1 MQDYFIEFD
10 RNTSSKKNRMSKKCP
25 SLQLGPLSE
34 IRDSHVAGNF
44 DLGMYS
50 SVNRCRLAIGG
61 GIGVSSYVSDT
72 DFGNYA
78 IVGSRVSIGGF
89 EHPLDWLSAHP
100 FQWSQGTGHWA
111 KSVFFGKNIEEK
123 PIPKITIIKPD
134 TWVGNNSV
142 VLSGRKIE
150 TGSVVGAGSVVTKD
164 TLPYS
169 ISVGNPARVIGYR
182 FDEKT
187 ILKLLEL
194 KWWEL
199 SFSLLDTINF
209 SNIKLAIEQL
219 EKIRSEI

>member
-1 MQDYFIEFD
+1 MKNYFIKYD
-10 RNTSSKKNRMSKKCP
+10 RNTSPKRKRMSKKCS

-34 IRDSHVAGNF
+34 IRNSYVVGNF

-50 SVNRCRLAIGG
+50 SVNRCQLEIGG

-100 FQWSQGTGHWA
+100 FQWNQGTEHWA
-111 KSVFFGKNIEEK
+111 KSVHFEKNIEQK
-123 PIPKITIIKPD
+123 PIPERTIIEPD

-142 VLSGRKIE
+142 VLSGRKIQ

-164 TLPYS
+164 TPPYS
-169 ISVGNPARVIGYR
+169 ISVGNPAKIIGYR

-199 SFSLLDTINF
+199 SFNLIASINF
-209 SNIKLAIEQL
+209 NNINLAIQQL
-219 EKIRSEI
+219 DKIRSEI